1 MRGEP
6 GDAMARMKRWEAVR
20 QRLADANGHSAHT
33 VDEVVHAVSEVARH
47 HEDLTVTV
55 TVDDGGELSTVRI
68 VQRAGQL
75 DVTRL
80 QPQPLA
86 TPLRPTSPS
95 HLATPPP
102 PSPLATP
109 APTSPAPP
117 PPSDPRWHGDSPWAG
132 QTLRPDQGGAAPQAR
147 VGGAGAQAAAGA
159 GSGGRQDQSGTRAG
173 SGGRQDWQRRDPE
186 TLDQT
191 AARLAELIRQDPS
204 LLDGNG

>member
-20 QRLADANGHSAHT
+20 QRLADANDHAAQT
-33 VDEVVHAVSEVARH
+33 VDEVVHAVSEVVRH
-47 HEDLTVTV
+47 HEDLTVTI
-55 TVDDGGELSTVRI
+55 TVDDGGELATVRI
-68 VQRAGQL
+68 VRRAGRL

-86 TPLRPTSPS
+86 TPV
-95 HLATPPP
+95 
-102 PSPLATP
+102 
-109 APTSPAPP
+109 PTSPAPAP
-117 PPSDPRWHGDSPWAG
+117 PPDPRFHGDVPWAG
-132 QTLRPDQGGAAPQAR
+132 PPLRPHYQ
-147 VGGAGAQAAAGA
+147 V
-159 GSGGRQDQSGTRAG
+159 QDA
-173 SGGRQDWQRRDPE
+173 E

>member
-20 QRLADANGHSAHT
+20 QRLADANGHSAQT
-33 VDEVVHAVSEVARH
+33 VDQVVQAVSEVVRD

-68 VQRAGQL
+68 VQRAGRL

-86 TPLRPTSPS
+86 TPAPPGR
-95 HLATPPP
+95 LATPVHPSGLATAGP
-102 PSPLATP
+102 PSRPATP
-109 APTSPAPP
+109 ASTPPAPP

-132 QTLRPDQGGAAPQAR
+132 QTLRPDWQG
-147 VGGAGAQAAAGA
+147 
-159 GSGGRQDQSGTRAG
+159 
-173 SGGRQDWQRRDPE
+173 RDPE

-204 LLDGNG
+204 LLDGNGLDGNGLDRNGLDGNG